1 MSGLLQRLAARA
13 TGSAWALRSDAR
25 LPFASA
31 PGMVEVLDTEP
42 PQPATSHRPIQAEPS
57 QPTLSRPANLPPP
70 EPTPAAM
77 LPLAPARQW
86 AGAEDAPTA
95 PGSAQSPLAAVHS
108 EVAAQPTA
116 PDDRPHGA
124 VATGHRPITERT
136 ASPLAQGPA
145 PHADPAPLLPTAME
159 RGAATHRQTAAGIA
173 QHGMPRAPHAQQPL
187 RQPLATPATAAEP
200 TEVHVHIGRIEV
212 TAITQPQP
220 QKRAAREHSQPL
232 SLDAYLAR
240 RKEPS

>member
-57 QPTLSRPANLPPP
+57 QTTLSRPANLPPP

-86 AGAEDAPTA
+86 AGAEDAPAA
-95 PGSAQSPLAAVHS
+95 PGSAQSPLAAVHN
-108 EVAAQPTA
+108 EATAQPTS
-116 PDDRPHGA
+116 PVDRSHGA
-124 VATGHRPITERT
+124 VATDHRPITERT
-136 ASPLAQGPA
+136 ASPLAQGSA
-145 PHADPAPLLPTAME
+145 PYADPAPLLPPAME
-159 RGAATHRQTAAGIA
+159 RGAATHRQTAAGIT
-173 QHGMPRAPHAQQPL
+173 QHGIPRAPHALQPL

-220 QKRAAREHSQPL
+220 AKPAARQRTQPL

-240 RKEPS
+240 RKESS